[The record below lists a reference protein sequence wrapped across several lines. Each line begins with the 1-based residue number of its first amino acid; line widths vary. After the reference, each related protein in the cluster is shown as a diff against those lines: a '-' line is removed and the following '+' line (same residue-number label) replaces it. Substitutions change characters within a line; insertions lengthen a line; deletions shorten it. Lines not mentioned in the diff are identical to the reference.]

1 MTIIGCWS
9 SGFKPFPSFGI
20 YGLNVPSAPTI
31 ESKSKG
37 LERNKFKKMKNDV
50 VTIIIKTTKGSKTK
64 SANYDKFTD
73 TGYTVTSQNPIF
85 IKAIIRD
92 VKAEELITKSIG
104 LTSFGAKKIV
114 IKERDISLIKNAS
127 RIVINEEDYYVYD
140 DAVGNKLQ
148 IADDKLGYYTVL
160 LFKKE
165 I

>member
-1 MTIIGCWS
+1 MKKLTKNFADKIYTE
-9 SGFKPFPSFGI
+9 FKE
-20 YGLNVPSAPTI
+20 T
-31 ESKSKG
+31 
-37 LERNKFKKMKNDV
+37 
-50 VTIIIKTTKGSKTK
+50 VTIYLKGSKTK

-73 TGYTVTSQNPIF
+73 TGYTLTSQNPIF

-114 IKERDISLIKNAS
+114 IKERDVSLIKNAS
-127 RIVINEEDYYVYD
+127 RIVIKDEDYYVYD

-148 IADDKLGYYTVL
+148 IADDKFGYYTILV
-160 LFKKE
+160 FKKE